1 MKKAL
6 IIILMVALA
15 FPFLIFA
22 DNGFL
27 KMDKVD
33 LVDII
38 FDLPIEENLMTDE
51 EREVITKE
59 YNVGYNPENNTLV
72 AVGYGRN
79 RNMAIVDAYRSAIK
93 EIDYQLTARMN
104 LFVSS
109 TLVDMTDYVRFYA
122 INRSRLVGMILE
134 QSEDAVIEEMN
145 GGVFVSRYV
154 GTINFD
160 TAFVAM
166 INAATQQMGISE
178 EVAGEAQILLNRLSG
193 YYKEQ
198 TPKTF
203 TFVNGVLAK

>member
-178 EVAGEAQILLNRLSG
+178 EVASEAQILLNRLSG